1 MDMLHW
7 THLKMMVLEN
17 LSLLAGTSQ
26 KGVRA
31 EVVAATQLAAGNQ
44 QMPSAHLKFCEMP
57 EV

>member
-44 QMPSAHLKFCEMP
+44 
-57 EV
+57 

>member
-17 LSLLAGTSQ
+17 LSLLVGTSQ
-26 KGVRA
+26 KGVKA

-44 QMPSAHLKFCEMP
+44 
-57 EV
+57 